1 MTLLIL
7 VLDDAAAPIF
17 RNSRYAKISA
27 ADRASLAPMK

>member
-1 MTLLIL
+1 VTLLIL
-7 VLDDAAAPIF
+7 LGDAAAPIF